1 MGVAEAIFLIASI
14 VTTVVSSSVKGGA
27 TAKARRQ
34 HAAAEKAKA
43 EKTAEQKAQVDRQK
57 DRRRNLG
64 TLSRQ
69 AEKRVAATGAAR
81 EKTSLQASRATP
93 FEAPQAPALPQ
104 APAPGAPPPA
114 PQAPA
119 ATQDIGANIAKGV
132 EIGAT
137 IGQGVATGAQQAQM
151 QREEETKA
159 QEIER
164 LRDEEFKKAM
174 SGLTKDVNLEA
185 MDYQQAASAL
195 PNKNARSFNQDLAG
209 TFRKF
214 SGRRAA

>member
-14 VTTVVSSSVKGGA
+14 VTTVVSSSVKGGM

-34 HAAAEKAKA
+34 QAATEQAEA
-43 EKTAEQKAQVDRQK
+43 EKTAEQKRKVDRQK

-69 AEKRVAATGAAR
+69 AEKRVAATGASR
-81 EKTSLQASRATP
+81 QKTRLQPTRSTP
-93 FEAPQAPALPQ
+93 IEAPKAPPLPQ
-104 APAPGAPPPA
+104 APAPSMAQQPQA
-114 PQAPA
+114 PQAP
-119 ATQDIGANIAKGV
+119 QNIGANITKGV

-137 IGQGVATGAQQAQM
+137 VAQGVASGVGAAQQGRADEA
-151 QREEETKA
+151 RA

-195 PNKNARSFNQDLAG
+195 PNRNARSFNQDLAG
-209 TFRKF
+209 TLRKF